1 MITELQSLFV
11 TVSSYN
17 FSYYKLGP
25 YKKTQA
31 QLLTSG
37 AKSDTMLLWIQ
48 NQLMSE
54 AADSACSCAEG

>member
-11 TVSSYN
+11 TVCSYT

-25 YKKTQA
+25 YKKNQA

-37 AKSDTMLLWIQ
+37 AKSDTMLLWIL
-48 NQLMSE
+48 NQLTSE
-54 AADSACSCAEG
+54 AADSAC